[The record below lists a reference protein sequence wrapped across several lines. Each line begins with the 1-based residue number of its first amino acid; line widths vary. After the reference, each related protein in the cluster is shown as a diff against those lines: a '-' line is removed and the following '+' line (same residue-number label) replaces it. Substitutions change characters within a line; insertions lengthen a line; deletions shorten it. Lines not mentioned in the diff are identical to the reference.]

1 MYEYKGLQDIFF
13 VMLYGGATLLAVMA
27 CLYLLLTRGNMF
39 SSAINPPKTL
49 RRWTAAFMASVA
61 ASHVWWVMLGMYWLT
76 DGHHARPSDLRA
88 ADDGGAV
95 ADAARSSPS
104 ALACVRGDDPLCSD
118 GRRQSR

>member
-1 MYEYKGLQDIFF
+1 MQHKRDNMYEYKGLQDIFF

-61 ASHVWWVMLGMYWLT
+61 ASH
-76 DGHHARPSDLRA
+76 DANHNGHHACPAKRFPQL
-88 ADDGGAV
+88 
-95 ADAARSSPS
+95 
-104 ALACVRGDDPLCSD
+104 
-118 GRRQSR
+118 